1 MKCSLYVDVDSKS
14 VAEVN
19 DGLTDCWFS
28 GGIKSLL
35 WCRRHGSSVNNVI
48 TLISL
53 PGTMTKYQL
62 H

>member
-19 DGLTDCWFS
+19 DCWFS

-53 PGTMTKYQL
+53 PGTMTK
-62 H
+62 